1 MHQNSKCDLLG
12 RDYLNAQLRLKLKRK
27 PTKARHSSERGGA
40 MQFLQQCCW
49 ETQVQTVLCI
59 QVWNIA
65 IPHLL
70 RVQFGNMPQ

>member
-27 PTKARHSSERGGA
+27 PTKARHSSERGSA
-40 MQFLQQCCW
+40 MQFLQQCCS